1 MFSADRTHAQ
11 REREEYVNALMTD
24 AYSATAAAASWT
36 CGRLPCNSVEQ
47 APKPTLELHA
57 SASLLGGV

>member
-1 MFSADRTHAQ
+1 MECSVLTRTY
-11 REREEYVNALMTD
+11 REREENVNALLAD

-57 SASLLGGV
+57 SASLG